1 MNLKAELEALL
12 FATDQPLSIARLQ
25 EMVPRSDKEA
35 IQTALD
41 ELENDYLD
49 PARAFRLLRIAG
61 GFQLGTKQEYADV
74 VRRLFVG
81 KRRVRLTKAALEAL
95 AIIAYK
101 QPTTRPEIDAI
112 RGVASGGVLET
123 LLERN
128 LVRIAGRAEGVGRPL
143 LYATTGEFLQYL
155 GLNRLRDLPN
165 LEELEAMLVE
175 REEEMRREEDE
186 EMAALAMQRDA
197 DDGIEGAPS
206 EMESELQATTTLE
219 DKLRTRNLPTL
230 EELDAELDDRR
241 SAIERV
247 VARVDTQRQNLPA
260 EEDPAESPADGI
272 ETLSTPGDEEAVDDH
287 STTSEAPPAGR

>member
-1 MNLKAELEALL
+1 MNLKAALEALL
-12 FATDQPLSIARLQ
+12 FATDQPLSIARLR
-25 EMVPRSDKEA
+25 ELVPGGAKAD
-35 IQTALD
+35 IQAALD
-41 ELENDYLD
+41 GLETEYGD
-49 PARAFRLLRIAG
+49 PDRAFRLLRIAG
-61 GFQLGTKQEYADV
+61 GFQLGTKQEHADV

-81 KRRVRLTKAALEAL
+81 KRRVRLTKAALEAM

-143 LYATTGEFLQYL
+143 LYATTGEFLEYL
-155 GLNRLRDLPN
+155 GLNRLRDLPD
-165 LEELEAMLVE
+165 LEELEAMLIA
-175 REEEMRREEDE
+175 REEEMRHEEEQELHDLGLE
-186 EMAALAMQRDA
+186 RDAAGAAGTAPETPDAALRIA
-197 DDGIEGAPS
+197 
-206 EMESELQATTTLE
+206 

-230 EELDAELDDRR
+230 DELDAELDDRR

-247 VARVDTQRQNLPA
+247 AARVDA
-260 EEDPAESPADGI
+260 ERNREPRDDEPAESPANATDARRDP
-272 ETLSTPGDEEAVDDH
+272 SDEATREPE